1 MKKTGFFL
9 AALLL
14 IAVFVFTAC
23 GSKDDNHDGIPDDQ
37 QNTIEQDVEEGADD
51 AADDLKNGA
60 DDLKDDAE
68 DLGEDIKEDI
78 DKAEEDIE
86 KGTDSHTDGQGA
98 KADEDKQ

>member
-37 QNTIEQDVEEGADD
+37 QNTIEQDVEDGADD
-51 AADDLKNGA
+51 AA

-78 DKAEEDIE
+78 DKAEGDIE